1 MKKLLAVLALFVSF
15 SASADVS
22 INAKQEISYLFTHLK
37 SSGCEFNRNGSWYKA
52 DAAADHL
59 NQKYEYLLDKG
70 YISTTED
77 FIARA
82 ASESSMSHKAY
93 IVKCGSTETKSATWF
108 KDSLTEFRNKAAA
121 TKTP

>member
-1 MKKLLAVLALFVSF
+1 MKKLLAVFALFVSF
-15 SASADVS
+15 SASAEVS
-22 INAKQEISYLFTHLK
+22 ANAKQEISYLFTHLK

-59 NQKYEYLLDKG
+59 NQKYEYLLKKG
-70 YISTTED
+70 YISTSED

-93 IVKCGSTETKSATWF
+93 IVKCGGTETKSATWF
-108 KDSLTEFRNKAAA
+108 KDVLTKYRNEAAA
-121 TKTP
+121 KTP